1 MDLFNFDP
9 MFFVYA
15 VMAIIIVWF
24 IIYIFGLRRVV
35 PPKFADVVTRNG
47 EVEIY
52 SADATVTKNNK
63 PNTVYYHWNEHIP
76 RIGVNVKR
84 MSLENME
91 IKIMNYKTFA
101 KGNARF
107 VVDVSVYCRVNNVLE
122 AAQRFPGN
130 TMDDFK
136 EGIKEIIIA
145 AVRRTT
151 ANFPVEDVIS
161 KRQEIAEE
169 VMRDI
174 KDDMLRWGVEIINV
188 SIVDFKD
195 PEGGTTVIH
204 DISAKKEAEI
214 NSLSRQEIANKKR
227 AAEITEAETRQQ
239 AETRKLEADEVI
251 GKRDQE
257 KQQNIAIEQQK
268 AVTKQM
274 EVKRTQEVTTAEI
287 MAEASVKKAD
297 GERRAAIE
305 IAEGQ
310 RQKLELEGQGQAA
323 AAKAVGE
330 ANAAV
335 VLATKSAEAEGLS
348 KYADAQKKQQEFA
361 TKIRVIEKDERVGL
375 KFAEALAQAQIKYI
389 GSGKPKEFIDLFTP
403 GGGMVAGAGIGSF
416 FESMKT
422 TNVDGYNKL
431 ISVINSV
438 AEGVGDSID
447 KILTHDDNSPST
459 QRRGS
464 SAIPPPVLTDAAS
477 SPPVTI
483 PYDKKARTDADMT
496 IVAGEGEVNPPAVD
510 QSEITQTSG
519 AMKKG
524 GIQKKKK

>member
-1 MDLFNFDP
+1 MEFGFDP
-9 MFFVYA
+9 ILILYII
-15 VMAIIIVWF
+15 MAIIAVWF
-24 IIYIFGLRRVV
+24 VLYLTGLRRVV
-35 PPKFADVVTRNG
+35 PPKFADVVTRKG

-52 SADATVTKNNK
+52 SADNTVTKSGK
-63 PNTVYYHWNEHIP
+63 ANTVYYQWPFRIP
-76 RIGVNVKR
+76 VIGVNVKR

-169 VMRDI
+169 VMKDI

-195 PEGGTTVIH
+195 PDGGTTVIH

-214 NSLSRQEIANKKR
+214 NSLSRQEIANKNR

-239 AETRKLEADEVI
+239 SETRKLEADEAI
-251 GKRDQE
+251 GKRNQE
-257 KQQNIAIEQQK
+257 KEQNIAIEQQK
-268 AVTKQM
+268 AVMKQM

-287 MAEASVKKAD
+287 MAEASVKRAD

-310 RQKLELEGQGQAA
+310 RQKLELEGNGQAA

-335 VLATKSAEAEGLS
+335 VFATKTAEAEGLS

-361 TKIRVIEKDERVGL
+361 TKIRVIEKDERIGL
-375 KFAEALAQAQIKYI
+375 KLAEALAQAQIKYI
-389 GSGKPKEFIDLFTP
+389 GSGKPQEFIDLFTP
-403 GGGMVAGAGIGSF
+403 GGGMVAGAGVGAF
-416 FESMKT
+416 FESMKI
-422 TNVDGYNKL
+422 TNTEGYNKL
-431 ISVINSV
+431 ITAINSV

-447 KILTHDDNSPST
+447 KMIGTNDRPKAMRSKTYEPPEVISPIDPEYSPTNS
-459 QRRGS
+459 
-464 SAIPPPVLTDAAS
+464 
-477 SPPVTI
+477 I
-483 PYDKKARTDADMT
+483 PYDKKAPSDQKSDEGNLSPDQTARIVEDAKRK
-496 IVAGEGEVNPPAVD
+496 
-510 QSEITQTSG
+510 S
-519 AMKKG
+519 G